1 MISFINAEKAKLFAQ
16 SVSYDMSIYKK
27 RLAQLIEENAK
38 QGNTAVFT
46 VLPKHLVLSEIHRL
60 SSDLNQLGYSIR
72 FEVKEFY
79 YSFNIHWN

>member
-1 MISFINAEKAKLFAQ
+1 MLKKRNYLHKVLAMICLFI
-16 SVSYDMSIYKK
+16 KK

-46 VLPKHLVLSEIHRL
+46 VLPKHLALSEIHRL